1 MSAAPNLDK
10 VIALLTG
17 RNSQELEARHLAA
30 IDKLCASSKDG
41 FAIRDLPK
49 VQQILEITVQLLLK
63 GNARF
68 LQPAISLVRTA
79 NKPFVRLTATDEFRL
94 LGNITS
100 MLSSIGQLFQPQIP
114 IDLQIAASEMLF
126 VFATGYGNRPSMLDK
141 LPAVQELD
149 TASGLRQYLSN
160 QMLLASSGVVGML
173 VRGLAT
179 ATLSSDEVLM
189 LSLAMTLAQVSY
201 HKDSIVGLLDAGL
214 LPCLP
219 HLLSPDFRHPLVPV
233 AVELLWNMLD
243 GAPDAVRQALTKPQP
258 SLSRV
263 VRGEL
268 GPEPLP
274 LLPQAVGL
282 VPSQQQAAQAEA
294 GQPEQQPGSMA
305 ALSAPHPLQP
315 AGHSLARG
323 DGQDEGKQQDTL
335 TPSSASLLRQQPGL
349 VLPALARALVILF
362 RSSLLHG
369 FRLADK
375 ELRNDVLVVCN
386 LLAGPDHQLHLQRT
400 GSSALAA
407 VARTMDSL
415 DARAALRRASTHTGP
430 PPNTLPQVEPP
441 SSRAGSPQLSS
452 LMSGSLL
459 DNSLCDTALSVLDA
473 KPPPHTLELP
483 SAQHPLPVHAC
494 AEVFALVA
502 EENGFYEAVLAVS
515 TCPECGT
522 AEVPGLVRH
531 WAITQEDPDYEL
543 KQLAWQ
549 AATTGCL
556 ATATASPPDL
566 TADPSGLVLEQ
577 AAAWG
582 LLHLLLAFV
591 ELSPEAT
598 TNPRVAQCAAAVS
611 RRWVADQADTLREAA
626 LSRLHALLPL
636 MPHLFIAADG
646 PATLLRLLAGSLH
659 GGHVE
664 AALRLLHGLV
674 AAVPAMAEVL
684 GAAGLVE
691 QLVTLLQDAA
701 QPPGV
706 RHFAL
711 LLLAP
716 LCRSGVENLRRLRR
730 AGGVG
735 ELLAQLER
743 CKAAD
748 PTLPSP
754 VTVAVVDAVWAGLVP
769 DRKNAA
775 RFLVEGGVEAMCDL
789 LETRPSLAAAVLYVL
804 AVQCGNRGHR
814 AILLSTLCDLLEN
827 TRSHPFFHS
836 WRSSRNQQCAAHLLL
851 GIWGEEAQA
860 RGMTQ
865 DGMLTNMRQPL
876 EGRGGRTSWLPVE
889 ALAYTGL
896 LAAAPGSTQA
906 AAGAARSTSTAQGV
920 QSATGSGGGGEPV
933 LPAVQ
938 TAAAGLLAAESSVAG
953 RAAAVS
959 VMLGSSWGEAIL
971 AKVHGCF
978 RLLGFGSLS
987 YLPATDAAAL
997 ALVEKYVKFK
1007 QGEIWSAMAAEFEAT
1022 GMRPT
1027 APDRE
1032 RLASGIELS
1041 EHLACALRETQAALL
1056 QKDAQVAL
1064 DQETKFFEDIR
1075 AQRKLEQEAR
1085 FYKKDRSQQTIAELR
1100 EAKAKK
1106 EAMLRNS
1113 IRDFTV
1119 LDGLDD

>member
-274 LLPQAVGL
+274 LLPQA
-282 VPSQQQAAQAEA
+282 
-294 GQPEQQPGSMA
+294 
-305 ALSAPHPLQP
+305 
-315 AGHSLARG
+315 
-323 DGQDEGKQQDTL
+323 
-335 TPSSASLLRQQPGL
+335 PGL

-375 ELRNDVLVVCN
+375 ELRNDVL
-386 LLAGPDHQLHLQRT
+386 
-400 GSSALAA
+400 
-407 VARTMDSL
+407 
-415 DARAALRRASTHTGP
+415 
-430 PPNTLPQVEPP
+430 
-441 SSRAGSPQLSS
+441 
-452 LMSGSLL
+452 
-459 DNSLCDTALSVLDA
+459 
-473 KPPPHTLELP
+473 LP

-502 EENGFYEAVLAVS
+502 EEDGFYEAVLAVS

-664 AALRLLHGLV
+664 AGLRLLHGLV

-716 LCRSGVENLRRLRR
+716 LCRSRVENLRRLRR

-775 RFLVEGGVEAMCDL
+775 RFLVEGGLEAMCDL
-789 LETRPSLAAAVLYVL
+789 LE
-804 AVQCGNRGHR
+804 CGNRGHR

-906 AAGAARSTSTAQGV
+906 AAGAAHSTSTAQGV
-920 QSATGSGGGGEPV
+920 QSVTGSGGGGELV